1 MKKISLKIKVTLM
14 FTFFMTL
21 LTCISLGL
29 LFSLSSQ
36 EILGSV
42 QAQLEKRV
50 YESMDEVSVQNGKL
64 DMEQDFYDLEDGIY
78 LALYDETGTFLFGRV
93 PYGFQEKTVF
103 ADGSMQTVGTGAAR
117 WYVFD
122 IKYRPGE
129 FQDVYIRGVCSINR
143 AENSMKTVQ
152 RLALILLPLLVA
164 LTGTAG

>member
-93 PYGFQEKTVF
+93 PYCFH
-103 ADGSMQTVGTGAAR
+103 
-117 WYVFD
+117 
-122 IKYRPGE
+122 
-129 FQDVYIRGVCSINR
+129 
-143 AENSMKTVQ
+143 
-152 RLALILLPLLVA
+152 
-164 LTGTAG
+164 

>member
-78 LALYDETGTFLFGRV
+78 LALYDETGTFLFGRALWFS
-93 PYGFQEKTVF
+93 GK
-103 ADGSMQTVGTGAAR
+103 D
-117 WYVFD
+117 
-122 IKYRPGE
+122 
-129 FQDVYIRGVCSINR
+129 GVCRWEYADCGNR
-143 AENSMKTVQ
+143 RRAV
-152 RLALILLPLLVA
+152 VCF
-164 LTGTAG
+164 

>member
-50 YESMDEVSVQNGKL
+50 YE
-64 DMEQDFYDLEDGIY
+64 
-78 LALYDETGTFLFGRV
+78 
-93 PYGFQEKTVF
+93 
-103 ADGSMQTVGTGAAR
+103 
-117 WYVFD
+117 
-122 IKYRPGE
+122 
-129 FQDVYIRGVCSINR
+129 RG
-143 AENSMKTVQ
+143 
-152 RLALILLPLLVA
+152 
-164 LTGTAG
+164 

>member
-50 YESMDEVSVQNGKL
+50 YESMDEVSVQMVNWIWNRIFMIWRMAFTWLYMMKREPFSLGECLMVFRKRRCL
-64 DMEQDFYDLEDGIY
+64 QMGVCRLWEQAPRG
-78 LALYDETGTFLFGRV
+78 GMFLISSIGRENFRTCISGVSV
-93 PYGFQEKTVF
+93 PLIVQKTV
-103 ADGSMQTVGTGAAR
+103 
-117 WYVFD
+117 
-122 IKYRPGE
+122 
-129 FQDVYIRGVCSINR
+129 
-143 AENSMKTVQ
+143 
-152 RLALILLPLLVA
+152 
-164 LTGTAG
+164 

>member
-50 YESMDEVSVQNGKL
+50 YESMDESKC
-64 DMEQDFYDLEDGIY
+64 
-78 LALYDETGTFLFGRV
+78 A
-93 PYGFQEKTVF
+93 K
-103 ADGSMQTVGTGAAR
+103 
-117 WYVFD
+117 W
-122 IKYRPGE
+122 
-129 FQDVYIRGVCSINR
+129 
-143 AENSMKTVQ
+143 
-152 RLALILLPLLVA
+152 
-164 LTGTAG
+164 

>member
-50 YESMDEVSVQNGKL
+50 YESMDEVSVQNGNWIWNRIF
-64 DMEQDFYDLEDGIY
+64 MIWRMAFTW
-78 LALYDETGTFLFGRV
+78 LYMMKREPFSLGECLM
-93 PYGFQEKTVF
+93 VF
-103 ADGSMQTVGTGAAR
+103 RKD
-117 WYVFD
+117 
-122 IKYRPGE
+122 
-129 FQDVYIRGVCSINR
+129 GVCRWEYADCGNR
-143 AENSMKTVQ
+143 RREV
-152 RLALILLPLLVA
+152 VCF
-164 LTGTAG
+164 